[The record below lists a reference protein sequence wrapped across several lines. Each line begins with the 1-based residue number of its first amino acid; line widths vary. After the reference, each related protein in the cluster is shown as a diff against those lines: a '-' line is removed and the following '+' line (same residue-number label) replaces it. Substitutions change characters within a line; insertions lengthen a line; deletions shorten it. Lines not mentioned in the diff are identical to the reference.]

1 MKTSVKINPIYS
13 ISATATG
20 GGRNG
25 KVKTSDGALDL
36 TFATPKEMGGSGN
49 GNNPEQLFATGYAG
63 CYLGAMRFA
72 VTQDKTLT
80 KVPDDATV
88 MATVGIGPRPD
99 MGFGLTV
106 KLEVHFPGVDKA
118 EVERVAAAGHTIC
131 PYSHATRD
139 NIVVE
144 TIVV

>member
-1 MKTSVKINPIYS
+1 MNIDPIYS

-25 KVKTSDGALDL
+25 RVKTLDGSFDL
-36 TFATPKEMGGSGN
+36 TMATPKEMGGSGN
-49 GNNPEQLFATGYAG
+49 GNNPEQLFAAGYAA

-72 VTQDKTLT
+72 ASQDKTLA

-88 MATVGIGPRPD
+88 TSTVGIGPRAD
-99 MGFGLTV
+99 KGFGLTV
-106 KLEVHFPGVDKA
+106 NLAVHFPGVDKA
-118 EVERVAAAGHTIC
+118 EAERVAVAGHTIC
-131 PYSHATRD
+131 PYSHATRG

-144 TIVV
+144 TVVV

>member
-1 MKTSVKINPIYS
+1 MSIKPIYS

-25 KVKTSDGALDL
+25 KVKTSDGSLDL

-49 GNNPEQLFATGYAG
+49 GNNPEQLFAAGYAG

-72 VTQDKTLT
+72 ATQDKTLV

-88 MATVGIGPRPD
+88 TSTVGIGPRAD
-99 MGFGLTV
+99 KGFGLTV
-106 KLEVHFPGVDKA
+106 KIEVHFPGVDKA
-118 EVERVAAAGHTIC
+118 EVERVASAGHTIC
-131 PYSHATRD
+131 PYSHATHG
-139 NIVVE
+139 NIDVV
-144 TIVV
+144 TTVV